1 MKHSKLSALFV
12 LSVIFLFADSIFAQK
27 MKAED
32 VLAKHLDSIGTS
44 EARGATKSQIA
55 VGGAEIKFTTKKTT
69 PVVGRIVI
77 AAAGEKIFWG
87 MNLNSTDYPSEKFS
101 YDGKKA
107 KVGYTRTGVR
117 SILGN
122 FVLSNNTLLENGLLG
137 GTLSHSWAMLNM
149 ANNKA
154 KLSYD
159 GTKKIDGKEAYVLGY
174 SPKSGSDIDIK
185 LYFDKET
192 FRHVRTE
199 YKRVSSAG
207 IGSTPDASSRY
218 SENRITL
225 TEDFSDFKP
234 EGGITLPHGYRILY
248 STTGTSSGSTG
259 IEFIFNLTEFAF
271 NQNLAANTFDIDAA
285 N

>member
-1 MKHSKLSALFV
+1 MKQLNLSTFV
-12 LSVIFLFADSIFAQK
+12 VLTVIFLFANSTFAQK

-32 VLAKHLDSIGTS
+32 VIAKHLDSIGTN
-44 EARGATKSQIA
+44 APRAATKSQIV
-55 VGGAEIKFTTKKTT
+55 VGDAQIKFITRKTT

-77 AAAGEKIFWG
+77 AAAGEKNFWG

-101 YDGKKA
+101 YDGNKA
-107 KVGYTRTGVR
+107 KVAFTRTGFR

-122 FVLSNNTLLENGLLG
+122 FVLSNNALIKDGLLG
-137 GTLSHSWAMLNM
+137 GTLSHSWSMLNT

-154 KLSYD
+154 KISFD
-159 GTKKIDGKEAYVLGY
+159 GTKKVAGKEAYVLGY
-174 SPKSGSDIDIK
+174 SPKGGSDVDIK

-192 FRHVRTE
+192 FRHIRTE

-207 IGSTPDASSRY
+207 IGASPEASSRY

-234 EGGITLPHGYRILY
+234 EGNITLPHGYRISYL
-248 STTGTSSGSTG
+248 TTGTSNGSTE
-259 IEFIFNLTEFAF
+259 IEFIFNLTQFAF